1 MVIYSLWSSFA
12 SFSLGVNIL
21 IGCFETKLSVNA
33 AIFSPFLSLCRCLNG
48 SDTIKSCSCRRTQTL
63 AWATSMQQIYRP
75 SMTTLLWTLWY
86 DGGMLQE
93 NTLDTLSLDKLEQLL
108 CLLVAYL
115 MGSSSA
121 ILSLSFQNAYVNIS
135 RIVSVATRLC
145 EAGHYAAAQIQ
156 QISGQLDQD
165 WKSFASPLEERS
177 AILTMS
183 SVFHQKSE
191 QVFFFW
197 HIKGLVHPKMRI
209 PSLITHPCVGPDP

>member
-1 MVIYSLWSSFA
+1 
-12 SFSLGVNIL
+12 
-21 IGCFETKLSVNA
+21 
-33 AIFSPFLSLCRCLNG
+33 
-48 SDTIKSCSCRRTQTL
+48 
-63 AWATSMQQIYRP
+63 
-75 SMTTLLWTLWY
+75 
-86 DGGMLQE
+86 
-93 NTLDTLSLDKLEQLL
+93 
-108 CLLVAYL
+108 

-121 ILSLSFQNAYVNIS
+121 ILFLSFQNAYVNIS

-191 QVFFFW
+191 QVIFFW

-209 PSLITHPCVGPDP
+209 PSLITHPHVGPDP

>member
-1 MVIYSLWSSFA
+1 M
-12 SFSLGVNIL
+12 
-21 IGCFETKLSVNA
+21 
-33 AIFSPFLSLCRCLNG
+33 P
-48 SDTIKSCSCRRTQTL
+48 
-63 AWATSMQQIYRP
+63 
-75 SMTTLLWTLWY
+75 
-86 DGGMLQE
+86 QE
-93 NTLDTLSLDKLEQLL
+93 NNLDILKLEQLL

-121 ILSLSFQNAYVNIS
+121 ILFLSFQNAYVNIS

-191 QVFFFW
+191 QVFFF
-197 HIKGLVHPKMRI
+197 L
-209 PSLITHPCVGPDP
+209 TH

>member
-48 SDTIKSCSCRRTQTL
+48 SDTIKSLFLQTNTDIGVSYQHAADLQTQHDHFAMNSMVRRRNATRKHPGYTL
-63 AWATSMQQIYRP
+63 T
-75 SMTTLLWTLWY
+75 
-86 DGGMLQE
+86 G
-93 NTLDTLSLDKLEQLL
+93 QLL

-191 QVFFFW
+191 QVFFF
-197 HIKGLVHPKMRI
+197 
-209 PSLITHPCVGPDP
+209 